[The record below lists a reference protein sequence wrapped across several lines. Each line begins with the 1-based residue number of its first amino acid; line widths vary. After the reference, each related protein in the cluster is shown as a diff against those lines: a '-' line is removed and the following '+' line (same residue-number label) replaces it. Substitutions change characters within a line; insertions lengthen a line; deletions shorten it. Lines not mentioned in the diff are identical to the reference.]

1 MTWANP
7 EYFWLLLLVPVF
19 LAVYFWRWY
28 RNQTPSLTFSSIKPL
43 EHLPGNWRAWLTY
56 FTPLLYLLS
65 FLFLVTALARPQ
77 LQNTILERNAEGI
90 DIVIS
95 IDISTSMRAEDIE
108 PNRLEGA
115 KEVASDFISNRV
127 SDRIGINV
135 FARQSFTVVPPTLD
149 YELVKELLTTVDMGM
164 VQDGTAIGMGIATA
178 VNRLKDSQAES
189 KVIILL
195 TDGMNNAGEVD
206 PVTAAELARSF
217 NIRMYTIG
225 IGTRGTAP
233 YPIDD
238 PIFGRRYQNV
248 RVDIDEEMLRQIADM
263 TGGSYYRATNK
274 DELFAIYEEIDQLE
288 QTEIE
293 EIIYTDYEDRY
304 PFWILMGIGSLII
317 AFINDRFITRSS
329 FFYS

>member
-7 EYFWLLLLVPVF
+7 EYFWLLLLIPI
-19 LAVYFWRWY
+19 LAGFYIWRWY
-28 RNQTPSLTFSSIKPL
+28 TKKAPSLTFSSTEPL
-43 EHLPGNWRAWLTY
+43 ENLPGNWRAWLTY
-56 FTPLLYLLS
+56 LTPILFLTS
-65 FLFLVTALARPQ
+65 FALLVTALARPQ
-77 LQNTILERNAEGI
+77 LQNTTVERNAEGI
-90 DIVIS
+90 DIVLS

-115 KEVASDFISNRV
+115 KEVAADFISNRV

-135 FARQSFTVVPPTLD
+135 FARQSFTVVPPTMD
-149 YELVKELLTTVDMGM
+149 YDLVKELLETVDMGM

-195 TDGMNNAGEVD
+195 TDGMNNSGEID
-206 PVTAAELARSF
+206 PITAAELATSF

-248 RVDIDEEMLRQIADM
+248 RVDIDEDMLRQIADM
-263 TGGSYYRATNK
+263 TGGSYYRATDI
-274 DELFAIYEEIDQLE
+274 DELIAIYDEIDQLE

-304 PFWILMGIGSLII
+304 PFWLLL
-317 AFINDRFITRSS
+317 AFLTLVLAFVNERMITRSS
-329 FFYS
+329 FFFS